1 MDTPTEIKDC
11 GLELTFICTES
22 AGVRYSVRKL
32 MRRMRWG
39 IILLITINMET
50 ENEYIISVTQSK
62 ILIEINSYAVD
73 VDTFCAI
80 IMSMKKKIPHLMS
93 RIVFRESI

>member
-50 ENEYIISVTQSK
+50 ENEYEKENPTPDEPNRFPGEYMKQYSWAEVT
-62 ILIEINSYAVD
+62 LA
-73 VDTFCAI
+73 
-80 IMSMKKKIPHLMS
+80 
-93 RIVFRESI
+93 